1 MSHSRKSHS
10 RKSHSRVVLEG
21 LEFFGRHGV
30 FEAEAQLGARF
41 VVDAELHYD
50 FADLNDDITKAVNY
64 AEVYALIARMVTQE
78 RFDLIETLAARIAR
92 DLLAAHLPL
101 QMVTVRVHKPAAP
114 VAGIFRDIYAEL
126 TLERG
131 PA

>member
-1 MSHSRKSHS
+1 MSQ
-10 RKSHSRVVLEG
+10 SRVVLQG

-30 FEAEAQLGARF
+30 FEAETQLGARF

-50 FADLNDDITKAVNY
+50 FADLNDDISQAVNY
-64 AEVYALIARMVTQE
+64 AEAYALIARLVTEE

-92 DLLAAHLPL
+92 DLLVAHAPL
-101 QMVTVRVHKPAAP
+101 RAVTVRVHKPSAP

-131 PA
+131 QV